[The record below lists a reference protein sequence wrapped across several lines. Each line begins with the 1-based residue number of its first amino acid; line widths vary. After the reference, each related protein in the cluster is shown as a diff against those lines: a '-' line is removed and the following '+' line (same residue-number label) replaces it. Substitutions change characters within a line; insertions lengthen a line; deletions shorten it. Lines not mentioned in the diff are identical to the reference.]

1 MPAACCAAS
10 DGLRPER
17 PSRGKRILRPRK
29 RGAVT
34 SLILGRLWQ
43 GALVLLVTSI
53 AVYALIGLMPGD
65 PIDLMVSADP
75 DLTPEDA
82 RRLKAL
88 YGLDRPIL
96 ERWWVWAGH
105 AVRGDLGYSRL
116 YAAPVLDVLRPAL
129 ANTLVLLGT
138 SFALALSIALP
149 AGAAAAIKP
158 FSWYDRLINTTALA
172 GISVPVFWLG
182 LVFIVIFAVQLGV
195 LPAGGAGDGA
205 AEGVFGRVEFLVLP
219 VATLVL
225 ASAGGHVR
233 FMRAAV
239 IDALGQDHVR
249 TAYAKGAG
257 VARVVTGHALRNAM
271 IPVTTVIALDMGVL
285 VSGALVVETVFAW
298 PGMGKLVYDAIMGND
313 FNLALAA
320 LLLTTGVTLA
330 ASLLADLAYAWIDPR
345 VTYR

>member
-1 MPAACCAAS
+1 MTA
-10 DGLRPER
+10 L
-17 PSRGKRILRPRK
+17 
-29 RGAVT
+29 V
-34 SLILGRLWQ
+34 LGRLWQ
-43 GALVLLVTSI
+43 GAVVLLVMSV

-75 DLTPEDA
+75 TLTPEDA

-96 ERWWVWAGH
+96 ERWWAWAGH

-116 YAAPVLDVLRPAL
+116 YAAPVPDVLLPAL

-138 SFALALSIALP
+138 SFVLALSIALP
-149 AGAAAAIKP
+149 AGAAAAVRP
-158 FSWYDRLINTTALA
+158 FSWYDRLINAAALA
-172 GISVPVFWLG
+172 GASAPTFWIG
-182 LVFIVIFAVQLGV
+182 LVLIVVFAVNLGV
-195 LPAGGAGDGA
+195 LPAGGAGEDGGGGA
-205 AEGVFGRVEFLVLP
+205 FGRLEFLVLP
-219 VATLVL
+219 AATLVF

-233 FMRAAV
+233 FMRAALV
-239 IDALGQDHVR
+239 DALGQDHVR

-257 VARVVTGHALRNAM
+257 TARAVAGHALRNAM
-271 IPVTTVIALDMGVL
+271 IPVTTVIALDMGTL

-298 PGMGKLVYDAIMGND
+298 PGMGKLIHDAIMGND
-313 FNLALAA
+313 FNLALAT

-330 ASLLADLAYAWIDPR
+330 ASLFADLAYAWIDPR